1 MSFLKG
7 FGVAFAAVVAV
18 GIIACGGGGSSG
30 GASGDD
36 KACTDGDKK
45 ACEKVLSTLKA
56 ECDKS
61 NASSCARLGLE
72 YISGK
77 DVRKKYKDIGFF
89 DEKAVPKGIVE
100 RDELQALV
108 NITRACDLNHAFAC
122 LMATEIAPREKRKE
136 FLTKSANISEK
147 ECDSGNDKSCALS
160 GLLYGEMKDF
170 FKAKT
175 PLHKYCDKVEKTD
188 NDMTHQACRNLGDMY
203 MKGEG
208 VAQDIEKAK
217 VYFKKVCEGGDQSG
231 CDRFKNANEKTMK

>member
-7 FGVAFAAVVAV
+7 FGGAFAAVVAA
-18 GIIACGGGGSSG
+18 GIIACGGESS
-30 GASGDD
+30 DD
-36 KACTDGDKK
+36 KACAGGDKE

-72 YISGK
+72 YMFGK
-77 DVRKKYKDIGFF
+77 DAKGRKKDKEFFSLF
-89 DEKAVPKGIVE
+89 DEKAMPKGIVE
-100 RDELQALV
+100 REDELQALV
-108 NITRACDLNHAFAC
+108 NITRACDLNHALAC

-170 FKAKT
+170 FKAKA

-188 NDMTHQACRNLGDMY
+188 NEMAHQACRNLGDMY

-208 VAQDIEKAK
+208 VTQDFEKAK
-217 VYFKKVCEGGDQSG
+217 VYFKKVCEGGDQQG
-231 CDRFKNANEKTMK
+231 CNRYKNANERTMK